1 MFYLY
6 FMVSLGPM
14 LLEKTIFGYFKAMN
28 VVARP
33 GMGEIQN
40 LQFATGKFWLIRL
53 QTSIM
58 VLRRSFRNN
67 NFKSKKE
74 LG

>member
-33 GMGEIQN
+33 GMREIQN